1 MGWWVGLRGE
11 CVGEVREVVGVGRE
25 GSWTTESGTS
35 YNPLTLSADMVN
47 ERRWWVLC
55 VSASFFF
62 LCRFQFKENLA
73 LCYHPNPAT
82 ANYRDMRGG
91 GGQTDRLTQ

>member
-1 MGWWVGLRGE
+1 MAEG
-11 CVGEVREVVGVGRE
+11 GRE
-25 GSWTTESGTS
+25 GGRQVCGLQSQAPART
-35 YNPLTLSADMVN
+35 PLLLSADMGN

-55 VSASFFF
+55 VSASF

-91 GGQTDRLTQ
+91 GDKQTG